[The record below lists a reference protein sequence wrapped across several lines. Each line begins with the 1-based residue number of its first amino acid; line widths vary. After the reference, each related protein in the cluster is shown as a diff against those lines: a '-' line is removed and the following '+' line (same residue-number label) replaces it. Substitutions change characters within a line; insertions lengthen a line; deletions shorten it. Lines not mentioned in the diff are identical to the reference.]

1 MPQEGEQAM
10 KKESKIKHY
19 SREQIRRNRM
29 IALFF
34 LAALGIL
41 LVILIVWAISHSLG
55 SSAPDAS
62 SLSDSGGSTVSS
74 KVTESASMA
83 ESVPDSAASLE
94 SAAGSS
100 AASSSSSSSSASG
113 SSSGS
118 KDTYYE
124 ASIPMLVGPENYMP
138 DGFVPTVV
146 SVGDNY
152 KLETKAAAAWKDMQ
166 AAAKND
172 GVSLWIISAYRTL
185 ARQTELFNQKVD
197 EYKNLGYTTEEATK
211 EAGKWVAVPGTS
223 EHCLGYAADL
233 CSLEESFDQSSQFK
247 WLQSHCAEYGFIL
260 RYPKDKVSVTKISYE
275 PWHYRYVGSNHA
287 KIIMDNGLCLEEYL
301 EQYGA

>member
-1 MPQEGEQAM
+1 M
-10 KKESKIKHY
+10 KNEKKIKHY
-19 SREQIRRNRM
+19 SREQVRRNRI

-34 LAALGIL
+34 LAALGIVLVL
-41 LVILIVWAISHSLG
+41 LIIWAVSHSLG
-55 SSAPDAS
+55 GSPSDFSSALDAS
-62 SLSDSGGSTVSS
+62 GSTASSEITSSHIEETPVSSSSLGESTGGSSS
-74 KVTESASMA
+74 
-83 ESVPDSAASLE
+83 
-94 SAAGSS
+94 AGSS
-100 AASSSSSSSSASG
+100 SGASSSSPSG
-113 SSSGS
+113 SSGGNSG
-118 KDTYYE
+118 TYYE
-124 ASIPMLVGPENYMP
+124 ASLPMLVGPDNYMP

-166 AAAKND
+166 SAASKD
-172 GVSLWIISAYRTL
+172 GISLWIISAYRTL

-197 EYKNLGYTTEEATK
+197 EYKNLGYMAEEAK
-211 EAGKWVAVPGTS
+211 AEAGKWVAVPGTS

-233 CSLEESFDQSSQFK
+233 CSLEESFEDSGQFK
-247 WLQSHCAEYGFIL
+247 WLQAHCAEYGFIL

-287 KIIMDNGLCLEEYL
+287 KIIMDNDLCLEEYL